1 MDEKELEGM
10 GKKVYTGEYDYMVV
24 LPLWGPQSTG
34 VAVED
39 ANTGVT
45 EAWVRRFKTD
55 MELIRRELMFIEF
68 FCTSDF

>member
-34 VAVED
+34 VGSWGCKHRCYWSMGEKV
-39 ANTGVT
+39 
-45 EAWVRRFKTD
+45 
-55 MELIRRELMFIEF
+55 
-68 FCTSDF
+68 